1 MWQRGFQFQFC
12 RIPMLVSRRGQVD
25 DRLTVRTNR
34 ILPTLTY
41 NIYEVQQ
48 TWYREKTFSQDYP
61 LLLFNISN

>member
-1 MWQRGFQFQFC
+1 
-12 RIPMLVSRRGQVD
+12 MLVSRRGQVD

-61 LLLFNISN
+61 LLLLNISN